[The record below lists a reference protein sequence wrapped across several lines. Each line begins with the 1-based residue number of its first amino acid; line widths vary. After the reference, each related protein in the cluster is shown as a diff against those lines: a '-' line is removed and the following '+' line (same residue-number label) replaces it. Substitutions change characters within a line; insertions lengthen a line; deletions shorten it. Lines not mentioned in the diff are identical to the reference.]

1 MESTASL
8 NAVFHR
14 MDLPVSKNAPV
25 WTKTATTLKD
35 ACCRQKVNYGSKLI
49 CCVSIWKDIKVCIII
64 STRVKSSVL
73 KKEIRNENIC
83 HFCKASVF
91 HYYFVFYVFSFV
103 SVNFLFKNLRNCFLF
118 FLNEIIELLSIMF
131 CICWSVHVTSMKLNL
146 DIF

>member
-1 MESTASL
+1 
-8 NAVFHR
+8 

-49 CCVSIWKDIKVCIII
+49 CYVSIWKDIKVCIII

-83 HFCKASVF
+83 HFCKESVF

-131 CICWSVHVTSMKLNL
+131 CICWSVHVTSMKLNWIYFNVYQYWFI
-146 DIF
+146 DHTSG